1 MRTNGAYSVL
11 GDPPLVGM
19 IGRKR
24 AGKDTFAGVLSTE
37 AAFTR
42 VAFADPLRDV
52 ALELNPIVGTFALT
66 PEGAFGPSVREWRLR
81 DVVETIGWERAKDYV
96 PEVRLTGLQGLGQA
110 IRTLD
115 PDFWLRIAL
124 GRIEAAPGAVVV
136 TDVRLPNEA
145 AAIVALGGVLV
156 RVVRPGQVDDG
167 DTHTTETALD
177 DYEVDFE
184 VLNDGTVSD
193 LEDRARAFLATF
205 LY

>member
-1 MRTNGAYSVL
+1 MRTNSAYSVL

-24 AGKDTFAGVLSTE
+24 AGTDTFAGVLTTE
-37 AAFTR
+37 AAFSR

-52 ALELNPIVGTFALT
+52 ALELDPIVGR
-66 PEGAFGPSVREWRLR
+66 PSLPGELAPNRDVRLR
-81 DVVETIGWERAKDYV
+81 EVIDALGWERAKDYV
-96 PEVRLTGLQGLGQA
+96 PEVRQTALQGLGQA

-145 AAIVALGGVLV
+145 DAIVAQGGVLV

-177 DYEVDFE
+177 DYDVDYE
-184 VLNDGTVSD
+184 VLNDGTLSD
-193 LEDRARAFLATF
+193 LEGRARAFLATF